1 MAVEGFGEVLILAFL
16 YKQDR
21 ESTYEVVKAVD
32 KASGYIF
39 GEGDDATMAM
49 MSSAMGADFDFFKY
63 PSLYDTKSTLH
74 NIIIQILFVLRLS

>member
-1 MAVEGFGEVLILAFL
+1 MSEHCTSVAVPWPLL
-16 YKQDR
+16 QDKD
-21 ESTYEVVKAVD
+21 SAYEVVKAVD

-63 PSLYDTKSTLH
+63 P
-74 NIIIQILFVLRLS
+74 LFEFHSVAICN

>member
-1 MAVEGFGEVLILAFL
+1 M
-16 YKQDR
+16 
-21 ESTYEVVKAVD
+21 KAVD

-63 PSLYDTKSTLH
+63 PLLHDAKSTL
-74 NIIIQILFVLRLS
+74 LLRRFVSNSVCLETFLNRLYRTSSIKERYLDSND

>member
-1 MAVEGFGEVLILAFL
+1 M
-16 YKQDR
+16 
-21 ESTYEVVKAVD
+21 VKAVD

-63 PSLYDTKSTLH
+63 PSLHGS
-74 NIIIQILFVLRLS
+74 RLNHIFRRRLLLY

>member
-1 MAVEGFGEVLILAFL
+1 M
-16 YKQDR
+16 
-21 ESTYEVVKAVD
+21 VKAVD

-63 PSLYDTKSTLH
+63 PSLQLH
-74 NIIIQILFVLRLS
+74 DVCMLILI

>member
-1 MAVEGFGEVLILAFL
+1 MLWLL
-16 YKQDR
+16 MQDK
-21 ESTYEVVKAVD
+21 ESVYEVVKAVD

-63 PSLYDTKSTLH
+63 PCLWLACWEVWVQYLLQH
-74 NIIIQILFVLRLS
+74 YGFP